1 MSAPSSATLAATAS
15 SSMSTFETPRVSSSA
30 ILIRASPPSLS
41 LPRGFHAGRI
51 DDAGHGHDL
60 VAPDDERPLLTLG
73 ARDLCVDKHV
83 LDLLRAADESVA
95 RTPRSYL
102 KPWERRRNSPG
113 STAHFAVE
121 RDRRAL
127 EPQAVVLANRL
138 DPAAEVDAL
147 RGCGVRK
154 QLGERGRQRVALF
167 ERAQQV
173 LVGCGMDPAEE
184 RQDLVADQPS
194 DGARVRR
201 VFAKRQAVLR
211 AVAARL
217 ASPDAEKGADDTVL
231 TLGLDSFRGAARD
244 EAVEDRLDLVREGVA
259 GCSKTIGREAVADPP
274 ELVFGASA
282 RPVDDVGAEV
292 LAAEAC
298 VVVGLRTAQ
307 VVVHVQCRDGVAE
320 LA

>member
-113 STAHFAVE
+113 SPAHFAVE

-147 RGCGVRK
+147 RGCGVGK
-154 QLGERGRQRVALF
+154 QLRERGRQRVALF
-167 ERAQQV
+167 ERA
-173 LVGCGMDPAEE
+173 